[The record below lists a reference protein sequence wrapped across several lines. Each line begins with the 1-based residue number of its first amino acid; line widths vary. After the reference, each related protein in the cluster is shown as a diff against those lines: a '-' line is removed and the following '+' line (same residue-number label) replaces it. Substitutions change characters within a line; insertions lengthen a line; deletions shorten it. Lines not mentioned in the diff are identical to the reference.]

1 MTDRDIAATFRQK
14 VVFMKSWKPASMPSN
29 RDRLELYA
37 LHKQSVSGN
46 APTSFPS
53 TASAAEKAKYN
64 TWRTKSGLAATESM
78 KLYLQESDRQIRV
91 YGSTSTSNGSN
102 KNNNNNNNN
111 NRQATNGP
119 SAVRPT
125 SSSAASITSEDST
138 VSTPRGIAAI
148 PLLCAAAGES
158 RAAYLRRISQTPAGA
173 AWWARQEALC
183 GENPSSLLALP
194 ETLVVFL
201 AKQVEALSLASGNN
215 VLRALLWPLHN
226 SLLSLWIMAIAC
238 LTLFDG
244 VLKILQVVVFG
255 ARRTGISLNLIWKD
269 LNLLV
274 SSIHG
279 ACQPQQAITCRLVG
293 LGLLPATYT
302 VSLLDK
308 GFSSVTLASVAL
320 VTLFTMNLWYF
331 IFVLPWAGFWML
343 WFSVLAGFSFAVI
356 EFAGS

>member
-1 MTDRDIAATFRQK
+1 
-14 VVFMKSWKPASMPSN
+14 
-29 RDRLELYA
+29 LELYA
-37 LHKQSVSGN
+37 LHKQSLSAD
-46 APTSFPS
+46 APASFPS

-64 TWRTKSGLAATESM
+64 AWRTKSGLSATEAM

-91 YGSTSTSNGSN
+91 YGST
-102 KNNNNNNNN
+102 
-111 NRQATNGP
+111 RQATNGP

-125 SSSAASITSEDST
+125 SSPASITSEDST

-158 RAAYLRRISQTPAGA
+158 RAAYLRRISQTPADA

-183 GENPSSLLALP
+183 GDNPSSLFAFP
-194 ETLVVFL
+194 ESLVIFL

-215 VLRALLWPLHN
+215 VFRALLWPLHN
-226 SLLSLWIMAIAC
+226 SLLSLWIMAIASI
-238 LTLFDG
+238 TLFDG
-244 VLKILQVVVFG
+244 VLKILQVLVWG
-255 ARRTGISLNLIWKD
+255 ARRTGISLTLIWKD

-279 ACQPQQAITCRLVG
+279 ACEPQQAIACRLVG

-308 GFSSVTLASVAL
+308 GFSSVTLASVGLVAL
-320 VTLFTMNLWYF
+320 LTMNLWYF
-331 IFVLPWAGFWML
+331 IFLLPWAGFWML

-356 EFAGS
+356 EFAGA